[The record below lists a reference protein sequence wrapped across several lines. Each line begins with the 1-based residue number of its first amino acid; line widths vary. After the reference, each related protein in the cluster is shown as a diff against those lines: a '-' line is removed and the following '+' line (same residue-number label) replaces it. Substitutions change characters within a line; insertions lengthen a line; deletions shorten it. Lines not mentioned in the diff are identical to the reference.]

1 MKDLTPR
8 DGANIPNRE
17 KLSPAEKKVMEE
29 VERLTKSES
38 AAFAVFA
45 QAQQGTQ
52 FAVED
57 CADRLQAIMDM
68 MVKIALHFSIPLPAA
83 IARDM
88 EAKVYDPDD
97 VSEGDDEED
106 EDDDGVP
113 DGDADERN

>member
-1 MKDLTPR
+1 ML
-8 DGANIPNRE
+8 
-17 KLSPAEKKVMEE
+17 
-29 VERLTKSES
+29 
-38 AAFAVFA
+38 A
-45 QAQQGTQ
+45 QSQQGTQ

-97 VSEGDDEED
+97 VSEGDDDDEDEED
-106 EDDDGVP
+106 
-113 DGDADERN
+113 DEVMDETK